1 MDRCVLIKDG
11 CIFSS
16 RTGLACSLAW
26 SCYSP
31 LLWNQW
37 PPSHWFHFPHV
48 DFGSSAQAKGFLS
61 AHMPSD
67 VLTVLR
73 FCFLYVTVGLDELL
87 DGSQLLPKLTWDF
100 LMFSLQLEKPPT
112 MPSSWLSS
120 TRKETAMACM
130 LLLSLSGTWTHMY
143 RCQVTGFSLCW
154 QCYNRSVTPP
164 SVVGIVVGDI
174 GPKFGFS
181 EVDNGFLKLENVRIP
196 LDNMLMKYAK
206 VTRRHFTASSRS
218 DYLR

>member
-1 MDRCVLIKDG
+1 
-11 CIFSS
+11 
-16 RTGLACSLAW
+16 
-26 SCYSP
+26 
-31 LLWNQW
+31 
-37 PPSHWFHFPHV
+37 
-48 DFGSSAQAKGFLS
+48 
-61 AHMPSD
+61 
-67 VLTVLR
+67 
-73 FCFLYVTVGLDELL
+73 
-87 DGSQLLPKLTWDF
+87 
-100 LMFSLQLEKPPT
+100 MFSLQLEKPPT

-120 TRKETAMACM
+120 TRRETAMACM

-154 QCYNRSVTPP
+154 RRRCHDRSVTPP

-206 VTRRHFTASSRS
+206 VRRRHFTASSRA
-218 DYLR
+218 DYLRKTACETIVRSGVTCPSCVCPLGGARWNLCEAPQRQADLRNHGVHPLHDCRPVSFGPCEVLHHRHPLQCCSPPV